1 MLSELEGLSLGIW
14 VAHGEGRFN
23 PDSSCFNKSSICMQY
38 VDPMNEPTE
47 VYPYNPN
54 GSSLGIAGIHS
65 KDGRH
70 LAMMPHP
77 ERCFL
82 NWQMAWKPYD
92 PENKHLYSPWFYM
105 FKNAFI
111 WCNNNI

>member
-1 MLSELEGLSLGIW
+1 
-14 VAHGEGRFN
+14 
-23 PDSSCFNKSSICMQY
+23 MQY

-54 GSSLGIAGIHS
+54 GSSLGIAGVHS